1 LPLGPLEVKVEAIGR
16 DLGMTFHE
24 SALGYIIAVLVAAIV
39 VFAVGSVRLVAR
51 GVRLARP
58 LDIIR
63 GIRLLVVALAASLAA
78 VGAASAKL
86 GFVVVGA
93 IILAEELYETG
104 LVAAIIRFG
113 ERTVSPTPGKLPDRP
128 DSTS

>member
-1 LPLGPLEVKVEAIGR
+1 MLPDSL
-16 DLGMTFHE
+16 
-24 SALGYIIAVLVAAIV
+24 LGYILAVLVATA
-39 VFAVGSVRLVAR
+39 AGCAAGSARLVAR

-63 GIRLLVVALAASLAA
+63 GIRLLVLALVTSFAA
-78 VGAASAKL
+78 VGVGAGKL

-104 LVAAIIRFG
+104 LVAAIIRLG
-113 ERTVSPTPGKLPDRP
+113 ERNAPSSGSRTVS
-128 DSTS
+128 

>member
-1 LPLGPLEVKVEAIGR
+1 MEAIGR
-16 DLGMTFHE
+16 DLGMTFHD
-24 SALGYIIAVLVAAIV
+24 SALGYIIAMLVAAIIG
-39 VFAVGSVRLVAR
+39 FAVVSVRLVAR
-51 GVRLARP
+51 GVRLARS

-63 GIRLLVVALAASLAA
+63 GIRLLVLALAASLAA
-78 VGAASAKL
+78 IGVASGKL

-113 ERTVSPTPGKLPDRP
+113 ERTVSPTPGELTDRP
-128 DSTS
+128 DGTS